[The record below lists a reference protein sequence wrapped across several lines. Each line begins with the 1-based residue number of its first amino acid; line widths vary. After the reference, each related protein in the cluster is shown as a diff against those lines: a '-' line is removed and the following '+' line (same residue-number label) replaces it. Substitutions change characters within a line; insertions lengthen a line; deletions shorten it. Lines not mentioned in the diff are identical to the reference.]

1 MDILKTLSECPEEVR
16 GLADHAKILW
26 DFYSEVDYMDRQ
38 TALDAAFRY
47 KRVYTALMNLLDQ
60 KTRLDIL
67 EELNERA

>member
-1 MDILKTLSECPEEVR
+1 MDTLKTLSECPDEIR
-16 GLADHAKILW
+16 FLANQAKSMW
-26 DFYSEVDYMDRQ
+26 DFYSEFTGMDRQ
-38 TALDAAFRY
+38 DAWDMAFRY